1 MDRDRGPTLWDRPF
15 RPPSATA
22 ATGERGVGRGSESC
36 TTRLRLFPGR
46 NFGTYDAEMRIVRP
60 GFCGSLASRARLFCA
75 TNFPKPGSVTSSRS
89 PAPVDCASRVHLCH
103 ARCCSFVV
111 ELSRQDV
118 EEGGLLWDIEQPY
131 LLRREA
137 DGLCSHLDRK
147 TQACGVYQNRPAG
160 CRTYDCRTD
169 QRVWIDFEKRIPAPM
184 PERPQGG

>member
-1 MDRDRGPTLWDRPF
+1 MESDEIYRALATVLKRSTDAEERSAHSAAGLHATVDLLVDILAGKGVISEGHRRLLAKARERARPE
-15 RPPSATA
+15 RP
-22 ATGERGVGRGSESC
+22 RV
-36 TTRLRLFPGR
+36 RLRTLIDKYEQP
-46 NFGTYDAEMRIVRP
+46 V
-60 GFCGSLASRARLFCA
+60 S
-75 TNFPKPGSVTSSRS
+75 
-89 PAPVDCASRVHLCH
+89 PVDCASRVHLCH

-131 LLRREA
+131 LLRRET

-147 TQACGVYQNRPAG
+147 TQACDVYQNRPAA

-184 PERPQGG
+184 PERLQGR